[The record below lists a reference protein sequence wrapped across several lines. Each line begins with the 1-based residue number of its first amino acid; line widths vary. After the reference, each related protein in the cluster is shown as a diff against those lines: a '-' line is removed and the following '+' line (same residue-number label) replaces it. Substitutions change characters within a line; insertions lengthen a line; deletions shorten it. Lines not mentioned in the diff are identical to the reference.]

1 MLFIYIV
8 NPNKR
13 NFYSPNDQRMMQGK
27 MIGANI
33 IYRILNVI
41 VVFIINILI
50 SRLMGVAGYGLLSLL
65 IANASIFNLVS
76 SLGADAGIS
85 YNTSAG
91 LLKPG
96 RVLGF
101 IGGIILLQLLLIGL
115 VEWLTWLSS
124 GHLFLLK
131 SVNLGHIWLG
141 VLFLISISLVEK
153 YSALLQGRQLFT
165 LVNKIVLAGNVIML
179 AVFVLWYFLATQDVL
194 TYLTTYII
202 ISFIQALIFFGF
214 NIDHT

>member
-65 IANASIFNLVS
+65 IVNASIFNLVS

-85 YNTSAG
+85 YNTAA
-91 LLKPG
+91 
-96 RVLGF
+96 GF
-101 IGGIILLQLLLIGL
+101 IKGRDVIDNPKHFHIVQRGTQMPADA
-115 VEWLTWLSS
+115 S
-124 GHLFLLK
+124 GNSQFH
-131 SVNLGHIWLG
+131 VG
-141 VLFLISISLVEK
+141 
-153 YSALLQGRQLFT
+153 
-165 LVNKIVLAGNVIML
+165 
-179 AVFVLWYFLATQDVL
+179 
-194 TYLTTYII
+194 
-202 ISFIQALIFFGF
+202 
-214 NIDHT
+214 